1 MHDNKDTF
9 SIISTQA
16 CIKLMSKSYL
26 QFFFFRK
33 GQEILFASLGK
44 GHVLA
49 SQCSTTLKVIYLL
62 GTIYADS

>member
-1 MHDNKDTF
+1 MHDSKDTF

-16 CIKLMSKSYL
+16 CIKLISKSYL
-26 QFFFFRK
+26 QFFFRK

-44 GHVLA
+44 GHVSA